1 MVKACIG
8 KWALNLRTL
17 QHEWIWRLYALNC
30 RLRAALGLH
39 MAFGQGAA
47 RRRELP
53 THGGTGAAV
62 SIIVNIC
69 KSALQDKSNA
79 KKVRWPCIARAK
91 SAILKLEEA
100 MKMFNK
106 GHQKIDCRV
115 CSCEHH
121 GTGDVCDL
129 ECICVQPM
137 NGADQGD
144 AASQTLCGS
153 YKCRK

>member
-1 MVKACIG
+1 M
-8 KWALNLRTL
+8 
-17 QHEWIWRLYALNC
+17 
-30 RLRAALGLH
+30 
-39 MAFGQGAA
+39 
-47 RRRELP
+47 
-53 THGGTGAAV
+53 
-62 SIIVNIC
+62 
-69 KSALQDKSNA
+69 
-79 KKVRWPCIARAK
+79 
-91 SAILKLEEA
+91 LEEA

-115 CSCEHH
+115 CSCQHH
-121 GTGDVCDL
+121 GENDVCDL